1 MEYYFSD
8 KKNVSETSL
17 VIKGDE
23 SKHLLRVLRKSKG
36 EEIYVT
42 DGERNL
48 YKTVIAEINRD
59 EIVCNISEKLFDIN
73 ESEIRI
79 TLYLSLLKNPS
90 RFEFVIEKATELGVH
105 EITPVITHNVINKDF
120 DKCKRW
126 QLIALSA
133 MKQSQRCYLP
143 KVNHPSNFSEVL
155 STAGKNDLK
164 VIADERNF
172 ENSICADEL
181 KRLTSGSRP
190 VSLFIG
196 PEGGFTKEEISSAVK
211 AGFAVLSLGE
221 RKLRSETAAIAALSV
236 LLTK

>member
-1 MEYYFSD
+1 MEYYFTD

-59 EIVCNISEKLFDIN
+59 EIKCNINEKLYDIN

-90 RFEFVIEKATELGVH
+90 RFEFVIEKATELGVY
-105 EITPVITHNVINKDF
+105 EITPVITHNVINKEF
-120 DKCKRW
+120 DKHKRW

-143 KVNHPSNFSEVL
+143 KVNHPVNFTATLNS
-155 STAGKNDLK
+155 AGKNDLK

-181 KRLTSGSRP
+181 KRLTSGTRP
-190 VSLFIG
+190 VSLLIG
-196 PEGGFTKEEISSAVK
+196 PEGGFTNEEIDTAVK
-211 AGFAVLSLGE
+211 HGFAILSLGE
-221 RKLRSETAAIAALSV
+221 RKLRSETAAIAALSI